1 MSLEILN
8 ENRNNSLDASNYL
21 TADCER
27 KPWHYLENDESF
39 MQRRPEMIILIRP
52 PPLGWMENG
61 AQN

>member
-1 MSLEILN
+1 MSLEISN

-52 PPLGWMENG
+52 PPLG
-61 AQN
+61 